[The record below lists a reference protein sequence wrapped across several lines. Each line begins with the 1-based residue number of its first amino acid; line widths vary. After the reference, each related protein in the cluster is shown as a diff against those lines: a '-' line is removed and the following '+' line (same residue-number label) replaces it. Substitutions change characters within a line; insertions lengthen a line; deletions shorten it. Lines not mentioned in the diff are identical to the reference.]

1 MRSAALALIS
11 VGLLAAC
18 NPSAPAGSAGNDSGG
33 SFPNLTGASY
43 RAEATISGDNGQA
56 LPLVMIRDGANVR
69 VEMSTPQGPTTMI
82 TNASANE
89 TYVITNA
96 AGRTMA
102 LRASMDDFDDPT
114 LDWQGDLA
122 TSATRTGACSVA
134 GENGAE
140 WTRGEGASAETVCV
154 TDDGI
159 VLRATK
165 EGRTTWETTSVQRG
179 PQSADLFTLP
189 PGVQVMDLGNM
200 GSAMTEALERAKAAG
215 Q

>member
-1 MRSAALALIS
+1 MRSAALALMS

-18 NPSAPAGSAGNDSGG
+18 NPGAPSGSGSEGGNGL
-33 SFPNLTGASY
+33 FPNLATASY
-43 RAEATISGDNGQA
+43 RAEATITGDNGQT

-69 VEMSTPQGPTTMI
+69 VEMNAPQGATTMI

-89 TYVITNA
+89 TYVISNA
-96 AGRTMA
+96 GGRTIA
-102 LRASMDDFDDPT
+102 LRSSMDGFDDPAR
-114 LDWQGDLA
+114 DWSSDLA
-122 TSATRTGACSVA
+122 STATRTGTCNVA
-134 GENGAE
+134 GEGGEE
-140 WTRGEGASAETVCV
+140 WTRGADADVETVCV
-154 TDDGI
+154 THDGI

-165 EGRTTWETTSVQRG
+165 GGRTTWETTNVQRG

-200 GSAMTEALERAKAAG
+200 GAAMNEAMERAKAAG